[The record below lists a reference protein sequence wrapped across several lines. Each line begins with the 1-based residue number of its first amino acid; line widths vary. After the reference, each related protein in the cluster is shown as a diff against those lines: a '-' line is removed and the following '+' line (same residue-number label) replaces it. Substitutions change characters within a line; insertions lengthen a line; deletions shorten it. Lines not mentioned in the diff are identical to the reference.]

1 MNKELFIQYMDI
13 LSRIEEQRKNNQEI
27 AYFSE
32 DFQVLQQIE
41 ELINQDSRVGS
52 LLDKLESTSSKEE
65 WHRIIG
71 EFFSSKEDKS
81 EENVDELLAE
91 AHGVD
96 VTKIDHRYLSNGHEI
111 LSFYSNKLDRML
123 FLRVDSDGKNVK
135 EYLEELQKEK
145 GDSQE
150 SSAENTLMDE
160 RNSKD
165 IELKWYDKKDL
176 AYLHDVVD
184 NMDREQDLKKFKYL
198 LEMLATGRISCI
210 NLEEFVYRDNQDRIG
225 EVSLV
230 DGEILDMAPADENY
244 QATQNAVDQD
254 LTSPLED
261 SFELQEKDEE
271 KEDTSAH
278 DEVEEMMRDV
288 VVHEN
293 VEEAEQE
300 KENEGKVYV
309 YEPRD
314 SNSDG
319 YGTIV
324 IFAIVIS
331 VFIIGVILYLVF
343 H

>member
-1 MNKELFIQYMDI
+1 MNKELFIQFIEI
-13 LSRIEEQRKNNQEI
+13 LDRKAEHAGENQE
-27 AYFSE
+27 YQYSENDFS
-32 DFQVLQQIE
+32 VLQQ
-41 ELINQDSRVGS
+41 LKALAGQDQTIKD
-52 LLDKLESTSSKEE
+52 LLYDIGASSSKEE
-65 WHRIIG
+65 RCRKV
-71 EFFSSKEDKS
+71 EDFFNKS
-81 EENVDELLAE
+81 LEEKNVDELLAE

-135 EYLEELQKEK
+135 EYLENLQKEK

-150 SSAENTLMDE
+150 SSAESTLMDE

-176 AYLHDVVD
+176 AYLHGVVD
-184 NMDREQDLKKFKYL
+184 SMDREQDLKKFKYL
-198 LEMLATGRISCI
+198 IELLVADRISCI
-210 NLEEFVYRDNQDRIG
+210 NLEEFIYRDNQDRIG

-230 DGEILDMAPADENY
+230 DGEIMDMAPADENY
-244 QATQNAVDQD
+244 QATQNAVDKD
-254 LTSPLED
+254 FTPPLED
-261 SFELQEKDEE
+261 SFEPQEKEGE
-271 KEDTSAH
+271 KEETSEH
-278 DEVEEMMRDV
+278 DEVEEMMRDDEM
-288 VVHEN
+288 HKN
-293 VEEAEQE
+293 VEEAEHG
-300 KENEGKVYV
+300 KEDEGKAYV
-309 YEPRD
+309 YQPRD
-314 SNSDG
+314 SNSNG